1 MAAAA
6 ETGYS
11 VLEFELDDKQYCVD
25 LDLVDEIV
33 NNENSITTIP
43 NSAPEVR
50 GVMDLRGKTTQ
61 IIDPRIA
68 LDLASGA
75 DPKYVIVFE
84 SEDRPFGWLIEDV
97 TQVTTLE
104 QDHLDESVANESING
119 VFKHEDTFT
128 VWVDPE
134 DV

>member
-43 NSAPEVR
+43 NSAPEVK

-68 LDLASGA
+68 LDLAAGA

-84 SEDRPFGWLIEDV
+84 SADRPFGWLIEDV

-119 VFKHEDTFT
+119 VFKQGGTFT

>member
-43 NSAPEVR
+43 NSAPEVK

-119 VFKHEDTFT
+119 VFKQADTFT
-128 VWVDPE
+128 IWVDPE